1 MTCLFVHKVKSARGK
16 QATHTNRIAKAAWK
30 ICNLAVA
37 NFYMV
42 YFGDSLLRLCV
53 ILKSVSLAYL
63 GVL

>member
-1 MTCLFVHKVKSARGK
+1 M
-16 QATHTNRIAKAAWK
+16 NRIAKAAWK

-42 YFGDSLLRLCV
+42 YFGDFFLLRLCV

>member
-1 MTCLFVHKVKSARGK
+1 M
-16 QATHTNRIAKAAWK
+16 NRIAKAAWK